1 MPEGGRTVAEARAR
15 AGLAQAVRA
24 GLLVVAAGA
33 LADLHARGALRLPA
47 EAGAPPAGANGS
59 WAGRGGEEAGAAWE
73 VRPGPGRR
81 TQGGVSHPETPPPP
95 RPPDEKKTT
104 RRATAGRP
112 GP

>member
-1 MPEGGRTVAEARAR
+1 MPEGGRTVGEARAR

-47 EAGAPPAGANGS
+47 EAAGAPPAWGGANGS

-73 VRPGPGRR
+73 VGPG
-81 TQGGVSHPETPPPP
+81 HFIPPM
-95 RPPDEKKTT
+95 T
-104 RRATAGRP
+104 RALTR
-112 GP
+112 